1 MNVGLLREVIRR
13 RPWEVLLLAL
23 VVGTVVFNLVESK
36 NYLGVDNLVNLFE
49 LSIEK
54 AVVVVIMTFVIVNGE
69 IDLSVAS
76 VMGLSAAVL
85 AKLNDADTVPFTLAV
100 GIALAVG
107 AVAGLIQGLCVAK
120 LKLPS
125 LVVTLAGL
133 IGLRGGARVLV
144 EDRSFGDFP
153 AWFERLGQRPLVGPF
168 PFGLIVF
175 AGGLVLGGVVLARTA
190 LGRRIYVIG
199 DSAEVGRYSGLNV
212 DRIKVGL
219 FVSSG
224 TVAAFAG
231 VLYAARLGSVRGDL
245 ANGFELDIV
254 TMVLLGGVSIFGGAG
269 TMTGVALAVLIVL
282 NLRNGLGLANIESN
296 IQTGVIG
303 AILIASVLARNALDR
318 LRTRWDADAPLAAGD
333 LGESNTTI
341 GSTP

>member
-1 MNVGLLREVIRR
+1 MNAGALRDVVRR
-13 RPWEVLLLAL
+13 QPWEALLVAIF
-23 VVGTVVFNLVESK
+23 VGTVVYNLVEST

-54 AVVVVIMTFVIVNGE
+54 AIVVVIMTFVIIAGE

-76 VMGLSAAVL
+76 MMGLSAAVL
-85 AKLNDADTVPFTLAV
+85 AKLHDGDTVPFVLAIVVAV
-100 GIALAVG
+100 GIG

-120 LKLPS
+120 LKVPS

-133 IGLRGGARVLV
+133 IGLRGAARVFV

-153 AWFERLGQRPLVGPF
+153 GWFERIGQRGLVGPL

-175 AGGLVLGGVVLARTA
+175 GGALVVAAVVLGRTA

-199 DSAEVGRYSGLNV
+199 DNAEVGRYSGLDV
-212 DRIKVGL
+212 DRIKIGL

-224 TVAAFAG
+224 TIAAFAG

-245 ANGFELDIV
+245 ATGFELDIV

-269 TMTGVALAVLIVL
+269 TMFGVALAILIVL
-282 NLRNGLGLANIESN
+282 NLRNGLGLANIDAN
-296 IQTGVIG
+296 VQTGVIG
-303 AILIASVLARNALDR
+303 TILIASVVARNAIDG
-318 LRTRWDADAPLAAGD
+318 LRVRWDRHALVRDDDGTTTV
-333 LGESNTTI
+333 STI
-341 GSTP
+341 GSAS